1 MANVNIIMD
10 GRSLTVP
17 AGTSVLEAARE
28 NGIRIPTLCFLKE
41 LDPRASCRMCVVEI
55 EGARTF
61 QHACATKVREGMV
74 VHTDTEAVRESRTT
88 VCGSKAP
95 AVTIWIRSSVRC
107 ASSATV

>member
-41 LDPRASCRMCVVEI
+41 LDPRATRISHVQ
-55 EGARTF
+55 T
-61 QHACATKVREGMV
+61 
-74 VHTDTEAVRESRTT
+74 
-88 VCGSKAP
+88 AP
-95 AVTIWIRSSVRC
+95 VAIAQC
-107 ASSATV
+107 PA